1 MSAPGKVG
9 FSKPVYTRP
18 RSLVDV
24 RSHFCP
30 GCHHG
35 TIHKIV
41 AECIDR
47 YGLREK
53 TIGVACVTNTH
64 RHCEEMLDEI
74 VAYVREARLDAD
86 VVDVESDVIAMD
98 DRE

>member
-1 MSAPGKVG
+1 MSGSGKAE
-9 FSKPVYTRP
+9 FTKPVYARP

-24 RSHFCP
+24 KTHFCP

-47 YGLREK
+47 YEVREK
-53 TIGVACVTNTH
+53 TIGVACV
-64 RHCEEMLDEI
+64 
-74 VAYVREARLDAD
+74 
-86 VVDVESDVIAMD
+86 
-98 DRE
+98 

>member
-1 MSAPGKVG
+1 MSAPGKAG
-9 FSKPVYTRP
+9 FSKAVYTRP

-53 TIGVACVTNTH
+53 TIGVACVGFGFAACTQPH
-64 RHCEEMLDEI
+64 
-74 VAYVREARLDAD
+74 EAHEPQLMMALA
-86 VVDVESDVIAMD
+86 SFAKALAAG
-98 DRE
+98 